1 MQVVNTR
8 EVATCVSIRWVTVRE
23 EQGIT
28 TEFWSSNGRKV
39 VHVPSSLLCVVSPH
53 VLGEVLVVSESGAA
67 KLWTVGRGWGVFIL
81 WDEGVYWFL
90 SQINVNWHYPIRM
103 QKVREEDQNLYFNA
117 KSSWRWCEFS
127 AHPRVMLYADRT
139 GVELTDIR
147 VRQEILV
154 MWWLILFPFECG
166 QVECVFLKLNWKAAS
181 SS

>member
-1 MQVVNTR
+1 MCRQSSCFR
-8 EVATCVSIRWVTVRE
+8 
-23 EQGIT
+23 
-28 TEFWSSNGRKV
+28 WSSGGEWEW
-39 VHVPSSLLCVVSPH
+39 SSKAVDCWQRV
-53 VLGEVLVVSESGAA
+53 
-67 KLWTVGRGWGVFIL
+67 RVFIL
-81 WDEGVYWFL
+81 WEEGVYWFL
-90 SQINVNWHYPIRM
+90 SQINVNWYCPIRM

-166 QVECVFLKLNWKAAS
+166 QVEFVFLKLNWKAAS
-181 SS
+181 FWDKTSTPVRVNSYI